1 MRKMTV
7 KMKQVIDSILSNEY
21 PTINDLSLELNM
33 KKRQVRYYLD
43 LINQYGNQIIINMDH
58 KGGIHVKDINLL
70 RDIGNNRDYTYNLS
84 KEDRM
89 KCIHIL
95 IAFRISELNL
105 SFLSKVMSVNRT
117 TVKNDLE
124 AVKKQLL
131 DYHLYLSYDKK
142 FILHGNNTDIFK
154 YRVSCIHRLFD
165 FYELNN
171 VYNLQQ
177 FEEIDLFRSDR
188 RNEMHKL
195 ETWIIQYVSKFNDVV
210 KGHRLINL
218 SHAILTLLYYCK
230 YDIDLPDIQDQLPGV
245 YIKKYD
251 DFIKLMEERC
261 HIKFSDKQKVYFD
274 SIISY
279 MYNTIDNEEQK
290 DIRNKT
296 ILFVYNL
303 ISFIE
308 SKTDYCLHEDID
320 LLNAL
325 YQHMMLTFTDKTN
338 TYISL
343 EFKDNFALS
352 HEIETLIK
360 DFCDQDQNDLDEQ
373 EILFIQFHIENALRN
388 QRQSFKKQVLLVSS
402 ASKYVIEALCHDLER
417 TYNINI
423 VRQITSYELDID
435 IFQYDAIL
443 FTEDIPSYLRYYP
456 QIVKINLTLTKEDY
470 YKLDNIPFELK
481 RHKIDMKQMEYAL
494 NFLNVED
501 KKKTLHIV
509 KDFLKEENIGVYDYT
524 NALSKFQ
531 ISYLDDKEDIDYP
544 IQVNEFVNI
553 GFCIHNS
560 EENSLDISTVN
571 NQEYIVLKSKDV
583 GLLIQGL
590 LEISLKYHHL

>member
-7 KMKQVIDSILSNEY
+7 RMKQVIDSILSNEC
-21 PTINDLSLELNM
+21 PTISSLSLELNM
-33 KKRQVRYYLD
+33 KQRQIRYYLD
-43 LINQYGNQIIINMDH
+43 LINQYVNEDIVYMDH
-58 KGGIHVKDINLL
+58 KGGIHIKDIDLL
-70 RDIGNNRDYTYNLS
+70 REISNNKEFTLS

-95 IAFRISELNL
+95 IAFSLSKLNL
-105 SFLSKVMSVNRT
+105 SFLSKIMNVNRT
-117 TVKNDLE
+117 TVKNDLKVVE
-124 AVKKQLL
+124 KQLL
-131 DYHLYLSYDKK
+131 EYNLQLSYDKK
-142 FILHGNNTDIFK
+142 FILHGNESDIFK
-154 YRVSCIHRLFD
+154 YRVFCIQRLFD
-165 FYELNN
+165 FYELSSI
-171 VYNLQQ
+171 YNFKQ
-177 FEEIDLFRSDR
+177 FEDIELFSVDR

-195 ETWIIQYVSKFNDVV
+195 ETWIIQYVSKLNNAV
-210 KGHRLINL
+210 KGQRLINL
-218 SHAILTLLYYCK
+218 SHAILTLLYYCRH
-230 YDIDLPDIQDQLPGV
+230 DIELPYIQYQLPEA
-245 YIKKYD
+245 YMNQYD
-251 DFIKLMEERC
+251 DFIKLLEERC
-261 HIKFSDKQKVYFD
+261 HITFSDKQKIYFD
-274 SIISY
+274 IIISY
-279 MYNTIDNEEQK
+279 MYNTLDNDEQK
-290 DIRNKT
+290 DIRNNA
-296 ILFVYNL
+296 ILFVYKL

-343 EFKDNFALS
+343 EFKVNFALS

-360 DFCDQDQNDLDEQ
+360 EYCYHYQKDLDEQ

-470 YKLDNIPFELK
+470 YKLDNIPFEVN
-481 RHKIDMKQMEYAL
+481 RHKIDMRQMDYAL
-494 NFLNVED
+494 NFLNIED
-501 KKKTLHIV
+501 RKKTLNIV
-509 KDFLKEENIGVYDYT
+509 KGFLQEENIGIYDYS

-531 ISYLDDKEDIDYP
+531 ISYLDDKENIDYP

-553 GFCIHNS
+553 GFCVHNS
-560 EENSLDISTVN
+560 EENSLEIETIN
-571 NQEYIVLKSKDV
+571 NHDYIMLKSRDV